1 MINILTKNG
10 YIGFAPSTFIK
21 SSVVI
26 PIFLFI
32 AIWHTIKLVRHQASP
47 LRFVLVWAFYLYAY
61 AVVTITLFPISWF
74 SGNSPIHQHPFGE
87 QYMLTLNP
95 INWLN
100 NSKLQIIGN
109 VLLLVPL
116 TLMGGL
122 LFPKLRTLLR
132 AITVAFSVSFVI
144 ELSQLVMNYFYLG
157 NRVFDTGDLI
167 LNTTGGLI
175 GYVLLVL
182 LMKIFPKEVIS
193 KALRA

>member
-1 MINILTKNG
+1 
-10 YIGFAPSTFIK
+10 
-21 SSVVI
+21 
-26 PIFLFI
+26 
-32 AIWHTIKLVRHQASP
+32 
-47 LRFVLVWAFYLYAY
+47 
-61 AVVTITLFPISWF
+61 
-74 SGNSPIHQHPFGE
+74 
-87 QYMLTLNP
+87 MLTLNP